1 MNQNMSRRRFV
12 GILGTASVCA
22 AGAGAGLAACS
33 TGLQEENV
41 DMLWEHD
48 ETADKIVVVSDLHLG
63 VDDKFAQE
71 VSDRPLFVE
80 FVGRLIAVGDVRE
93 LVIAGDFLDEWII
106 PLSYPSHSDSDE
118 FYRDCIANNQDVF
131 DALAKAIKAGIEV
144 VYVPGNHDMT
154 LTEDVLAAA
163 VPGLVQARDAQ
174 GLGVHITGD
183 RNEIAIEH
191 CHRYDV
197 YSAPDTISNR
207 DLAGNDRT
215 LLPPGYFYARL
226 GTEWAAEGEP
236 SIVVDYPKIDQAP
249 PSSDIDQTGAYL
261 HYKVM
266 TSLLLTQYTPDI
278 DFDEKVFEAK
288 FAGLVGPY
296 SEYDI
301 CPRMMDD
308 GTISAPTLYRNFQ
321 RTWDERQTVNEVQV
335 KLPFIEAVSGT
346 GKPEYWRK
354 QANAQYLE
362 KTGSGIDVVVFGHSH
377 IPDFHDFGDGRYYVN
392 DGTWIDKNLDADL
405 TRTFAV
411 ITTGAT
417 DSAALYLYGTD
428 GSVTDVSAES
438 TDAS

>member
-1 MNQNMSRRRFV
+1 MEQSMSRRRFV
-12 GILGTASVCA
+12 EILGTASVCA
-22 AGAGAGLAACS
+22 VGVSAGLTACS
-33 TGLQEENV
+33 TGKGKN
-41 DMLWEHD
+41 MLWEKAK
-48 ETADKIVVVSDLHLG
+48 TADKIVVVSDLHFG
-63 VDDKFAQE
+63 VDDRFAQE

-80 FVGRLIAVGDVRE
+80 FVDRLITVGDVRE
-93 LVIAGDFLDEWII
+93 LVIAGDFLDEWIV
-106 PLSYPSHSDSDE
+106 PLNYPPHADSGD

-131 DALAKAIKAGIEV
+131 DALARAIKAGIKV

-154 LTEDVLAAA
+154 LEEDMLSAVL
-163 VPGLVQARDAQ
+163 PGLVQARDAK

-197 YSAPDTISNR
+197 YSAPDTVSNR
-207 DLAGNDRT
+207 DLAGNNRT

-226 GTEWAAEGEP
+226 GTEWAAEGKP

-288 FAGLVGPY
+288 FTGLTGPY
-296 SEYDI
+296 SEYDL

-321 RTWDERQTVNEVQV
+321 RTWDERQSVNKVQA
-335 KLPFIEAVSGT
+335 KLPFIEAVLGT
-346 GKPEYWRK
+346 GKAEYWRK
-354 QANAQYLE
+354 QAKTQYLE
-362 KTGSGIDVVVFGHSH
+362 KADSGIDVVVFGHSH
-377 IPDFHDFGDGRYYVN
+377 IPDFHDFGEGRYYIN
-392 DGTWIDKNLDADL
+392 DGTWIDENLNAAF

-417 DSAALYLYGTD
+417 DSATLYLYDAD
-428 GSVTDVSAES
+428 GSITDISTES